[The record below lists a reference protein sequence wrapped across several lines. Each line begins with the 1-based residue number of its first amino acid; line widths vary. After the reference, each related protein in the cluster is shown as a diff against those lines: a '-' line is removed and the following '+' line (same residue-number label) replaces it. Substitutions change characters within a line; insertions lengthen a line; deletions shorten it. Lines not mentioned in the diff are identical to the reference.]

1 MENRTDLGAVYWLE
15 MKGSRWLWL
24 IVPGILGGGAFAI
37 LKNLEAQYVPRVWP
51 PQTVAGVPLSG
62 SPGKVK
68 ADLDN
73 WWNQAA
79 SRELAL
85 TSPKFKGKKLE
96 RSLADLG
103 VSLDTEGLSK
113 SIRMTEF
120 WPDLIG
126 AYGRT
131 SAETIAVNWHPFL
144 DAPVPSELAEF
155 VKEQSEVGQDAKVVL
170 DGGEIKRTYE
180 GPSFSLVEAQ
190 FPEALAQAVDQNA
203 NVELPLE
210 IGKKKV
216 PDEELDRVKKI
227 IARFSTTFNNGQYAR
242 SSNIRLAAS
251 RINGLVLMPGDSFS
265 FNGHLGQR
273 TPAKGFKEAG
283 VYVNGRHDTDVGGGI
298 CQVST
303 TLYNAVM
310 IAGLKTTARSPH
322 SLPVPYVPLG
332 RDAAVSFPNPD
343 LKFVNDTDAPV
354 ALAAS
359 VVKGKIEF
367 AILGEEK
374 LDREVKFETRLL
386 KTWSHGEKF
395 VDDPSLPPGKTK
407 LVDKGGSGR
416 SVRTWKVIYED
427 GKEVKRIDLGIST
440 YRGGPRIYARN
451 NRPAPPKPTDPVEE
465 VAPTEA
471 TPPTLPTGG

>member
-1 MENRTDLGAVYWLE
+1 

-24 IVPGILGGGAFAI
+24 IVPGILGGGVFAV

-51 PQTVAGVPLSG
+51 PQTIAGKTLTG

-68 ADLDN
+68 AEINN
-73 WWNQAA
+73 WWNEAS
-79 SRELAL
+79 SRELSLSSPQFKKASYKGSL
-85 TSPKFKGKKLE
+85 TE
-96 RSLADLG
+96 LG
-103 VSLDTEGLSK
+103 VSLDTEGLAK
-113 SIRMTEF
+113 SVRMTEF

-126 AYGRT
+126 AYGRA
-131 SAETIAVNWHPFL
+131 SAETVALNWHPFL
-144 DAPVPSELAEF
+144 SVSTPPELVEF
-155 VKEQSEVGQDAKVVL
+155 VKKQSDTGQDARATL
-170 DGGEIKRTYE
+170 EGGEVKRVYE
-180 GPSFSLVEAQ
+180 GPSFSLVEDK
-190 FPEALAQAVDQNA
+190 FPEAIALAIDQSSD
-203 NVELPLE
+203 VELPLE
-210 IGKKKV
+210 IGKKQV
-216 PDEELDRVKKI
+216 PDDELDRVKKV

-343 LKFVNDTDAPV
+343 LKFVNNTDAPV

-374 LDREVKFETRLL
+374 LDREVKFESRLL

-416 SVRTWKVIYED
+416 SVRTWKVIYEG
-427 GKEVKRIDLGIST
+427 GKEVKRIDLGVST
-440 YRGGPRIYARN
+440 YRGGPRIIARN
-451 NRPAPPKPTDPVEE
+451 NCPAPPKPTAPAGEAAPVES
-465 VAPTEA
+465 A
-471 TPPTLPTGG
+471 PPTLPTGG